1 MSRRELRRLLE
12 DQRTWSRQ
20 GDHDESSQ
28 TVFEERLRSERRRG
42 VRRTRQNTRE
52 HPSSGETSPRLQRPR
67 REHRHRSRSPL
78 PTPPVATTDRPSPD
92 PRPGPSSQQPAENE
106 QNLPAMVIEIDG
118 QNLSAMMIEIDEQN
132 LLAMMIEI
140 DEQNLL
146 PMMIEIDEQNL
157 LAMMIEIDQ
166 QNLLPMMIEIDEQN
180 LLAMMIEIDQQNL
193 LAMVE
198 EIYGFQMTTVAED
211 EAAQS
216 CAICL
221 MEYEEGERVIVLSCS
236 HRYHPSCI
244 LQWFATNLS
253 CPLCRR
259 ECILRPAVCL
269 IR

>member
-1 MSRRELRRLLE
+1 MSRRELWRLQE

-42 VRRTRQNTRE
+42 IRRSRPNTQE

-78 PTPPVATTDRPSPD
+78 PTPPVATTDRPSSD

-106 QNLPAMVIEIDG
+106 QNLPAMVIEING
-118 QNLSAMMIEIDEQN
+118 QNLPAMMIEIDEQN
-132 LLAMMIEI
+132 LL
-140 DEQNLL
+140 D
-146 PMMIEIDEQNL
+146 
-157 LAMMIEIDQ
+157 
-166 QNLLPMMIEIDEQN
+166 
-180 LLAMMIEIDQQNL
+180 
-193 LAMVE
+193 MVE
-198 EIYGFQMTTVAED
+198 EIYGFQMTTIAED

-221 MEYEEGERVIVLSCS
+221 MEYEEGEPVIVLSCS

-244 LQWFATNLS
+244 SQWLATNLS
-253 CPLCRR
+253 CPVCHR
-259 ECILRPAVCL
+259 ECILRPVVCL

>member
-1 MSRRELRRLLE
+1 MSRRELRRLQE

-42 VRRTRQNTRE
+42 IRRSRPNTQE

-78 PTPPVATTDRPSPD
+78 HTPPVATTDRPSSD
-92 PRPGPSSQQPAENE
+92 PCPGPSSQQPAENE
-106 QNLPAMVIEIDG
+106 QNLPAMVIEING
-118 QNLSAMMIEIDEQN
+118 QNLPAMMIEIDEQN
-132 LLAMMIEI
+132 LLAM
-140 DEQNLL
+140 
-146 PMMIEIDEQNL
+146 
-157 LAMMIEIDQ
+157 
-166 QNLLPMMIEIDEQN
+166 
-180 LLAMMIEIDQQNL
+180 
-193 LAMVE
+193 VE
-198 EIYGFQMTTVAED
+198 EIYGFQITTIAED

-221 MEYEEGERVIVLSCS
+221 MEYEEGEPVIVLSCS

-244 LQWFATNLS
+244 SQWFATNLS
-253 CPLCRR
+253 CPVCRR
-259 ECILRPAVCL
+259 ECILRPVVCL

>member
-42 VRRTRQNTRE
+42 VRRSRPNTQE

-118 QNLSAMMIEIDEQN
+118 QNLPATMIEIDEQN
-132 LLAMMIEI
+132 LLAMVEEI

-157 LAMMIEIDQ
+157 LAMMIEID
-166 QNLLPMMIEIDEQN
+166 EQN
-180 LLAMMIEIDQQNL
+180 LLAMM
-193 LAMVE
+193 E
-198 EIYGFQMTTVAED
+198 EIYGFQMTTIAED

-221 MEYEEGERVIVLSCS
+221 MEYEEGEPVIVLSCS

-244 LQWFATNLS
+244 SQWFDINLS
-253 CPLCRR
+253 CPVCRR
-259 ECILRPAVCL
+259 ECIPRPVVCL

>member
-42 VRRTRQNTRE
+42 VRRSRRNTQE
-52 HPSSGETSPRLQRPR
+52 HPSSGATSPRLQRPR
-67 REHRHRSRSPL
+67 RDHRHRSRSPL

-118 QNLSAMMIEIDEQN
+118 QNLAAMMIEIDE
-132 LLAMMIEI
+132 
-140 DEQNLL
+140 
-146 PMMIEIDEQNL
+146 
-157 LAMMIEIDQ
+157 
-166 QNLLPMMIEIDEQN
+166 
-180 LLAMMIEIDQQNL
+180 QNL

-198 EIYGFQMTTVAED
+198 EIYGFQMTTIAED
-211 EAAQS
+211 EAAQP

-221 MEYEEGERVIVLSCS
+221 VEYEEGEPVIVLSCS

-244 LQWFATNLS
+244 TQWFDINLS
-253 CPLCRR
+253 CPVCRR
-259 ECILRPAVCL
+259 ECIPRPVVCL